1 MGDEHTPRFTQREE
15 PTFAEDIEQSLEDF
29 RSKGQAAL
37 RRAAAADAEADEA
50 QLQATLYTKAAKDL
64 KLKAFHLR
72 SEAIRLEAKGQDK
85 AAKENH
91 KSHRHLLK
99 LIDKQYELAD
109 RKGKAAAEFQRI
121 AYRQRSIAEGLAHHV
136 RQMNNPGKA
145 SS

>member
-1 MGDEHTPRFTQREE
+1 MVDRQTPDYTQRED
-15 PTFAEDIEQSLEDF
+15 PTFADDIEQSLEDF

-37 RRAAAADAEADEA
+37 KRAAAADAEADEA
-50 QLQATLYTKAAKDL
+50 KLQASLYTKAAKDL

-72 SEAIRLEAKGQDK
+72 SEAARLESEGEDEK
-85 AAKENH
+85 ARENR
-91 KSHRHLLK
+91 KNHRHLLQM
-99 LIDKQYELAD
+99 IDKQYELAD

-136 RQMNNPGKA
+136 RQMNDSGKA

>member
-1 MGDEHTPRFTQREE
+1 MGNRQTPRITQRED
-15 PTFAEDIEQSLEDF
+15 PTFAEDIELSLQDF

-37 RRAAAADAEADEA
+37 RRAAAADEEADEA

-72 SEAIRLEAKGQDK
+72 SEAIRMESEGEDEK
-85 AAKENH
+85 ARENR

-99 LIDKQYELAD
+99 MIDKQYELAD

-136 RQMNNPGKA
+136 RQLKDSGKSA
-145 SS
+145 P